1 MDNDPIDQALKILVL
16 IMVLPILLRIVLILI
31 ALIPIELFLR
41 SQGMS
46 LGIEFK

>member
-1 MDNDPIDQALKILVL
+1 MDDDLIDIGLKILVL
-16 IMVLPILLRIVLILI
+16 TIVLLILLCVVLI

-46 LGIEFK
+46 LGIELK

>member
-1 MDNDPIDQALKILVL
+1 MDDDPIDLGLKILVL
-16 IMVLPILLRIVLILI
+16 TIALLILLCIVLI

>member
-1 MDNDPIDQALKILVL
+1 MDDDLIDMGLKILV
-16 IMVLPILLRIVLILI
+16 ITILLLILLCIVLI

-46 LGIEFK
+46 LGIELK

>member
-1 MDNDPIDQALKILVL
+1 MDDDPIDLGLKILVL
-16 IMVLPILLRIVLILI
+16 TIVLLILLCIVLI

>member
-1 MDNDPIDQALKILVL
+1 MDNDPIDQALKILM
-16 IMVLPILLRIVLILI
+16 INILLLILLCIVLI

>member
-16 IMVLPILLRIVLILI
+16 TIALLILLCIVLI

>member
-1 MDNDPIDQALKILVL
+1 MDDDPIDLALKILM
-16 IMVLPILLRIVLILI
+16 INILLIILLCIVLI

-46 LGIEFK
+46 LGIELK

>member
-1 MDNDPIDQALKILVL
+1 MDNDPIDQALKILVFT
-16 IMVLPILLRIVLILI
+16 IVLLILLCVVLI

>member
-1 MDNDPIDQALKILVL
+1 MDDDLIDIGLKILVL
-16 IMVLPILLRIVLILI
+16 TIVLLILLCVVLI